1 MDVARKTDAR
11 KRILNRALIALALL
25 LVAGGA
31 TYGVSHLQPA
41 LPSVESGTIWPDTVR
56 RGPMLRQVHGIGSL
70 VPEDVLWIS
79 AQIDGRIEKISV
91 KPGAVVTPDTVI
103 MELSN
108 PTLTEAM
115 TGAEYDLKQ
124 AEAAYTDLD
133 VTLQSLKFDKQAAAA
148 EVASDYQEAKI
159 KADRDKQLADQGL
172 LAPLDFKLSA
182 TEARQLEIRN
192 QIEEKRLAIID
203 RSTEAQLAAQRVKI
217 DQLKAMY
224 ELKKQQVNG
233 LRVGAGVA
241 GILQQLGNSTA
252 PAASGVTPPLEV
264 GQNVTAGA
272 ILAKIAQENH
282 LKAQIRIT
290 ETEAKDIALNQPA
303 SIDTHN
309 GTIAGRVIRI
319 DPAAVNGT
327 VLVDVALNGALPA
340 GARPDLSVDGTIDI
354 ERLGDVLY
362 VGRPTTGQ
370 PHTTVTLFRLDPEGK
385 TATRVP
391 VKLGRASVN
400 TIEIVDGL
408 KAGDKVILS
417 DMSSMDSHDRIR
429 LN

>member
-1 MDVARKTDAR
+1 
-11 KRILNRALIALALL
+11 
-25 LVAGGA
+25 
-31 TYGVSHLQPA
+31 
-41 LPSVESGTIWPDTVR
+41 
-56 RGPMLRQVHGIGSL
+56 
-70 VPEDVLWIS
+70 
-79 AQIDGRIEKISV
+79 
-91 KPGAVVTPDTVI
+91 
-103 MELSN
+103 
-108 PTLTEAM
+108 M

-172 LAPLDFKLSA
+172 IAPLDFKLSA

-192 QIEEKRLAIID
+192 QIEEKRLGIID
-203 RSTEAQLAAQRVKI
+203 RSAEAQLAAQRVKI
-217 DQLKAMY
+217 DQLKAIY
-224 ELKKQQVNG
+224 ELKKQQVDG
-233 LRVGAGVA
+233 LRVRAGVA

-272 ILAKIAQENH
+272 ILAKVAQENH

-309 GTIAGRVIRI
+309 GTIAGRVTRI

-327 VLVDVALNGALPA
+327 VLVDVALGGALPA

-370 PHTTVTLFRLDPEGK
+370 PHTTITLFRLDPGGK
-385 TATRVP
+385 TATRVQ

-400 TIEIVDGL
+400 TIEITDGL

>member
-1 MDVARKTDAR
+1 
-11 KRILNRALIALALL
+11 
-25 LVAGGA
+25 
-31 TYGVSHLQPA
+31 
-41 LPSVESGTIWPDTVR
+41 
-56 RGPMLRQVHGIGSL
+56 
-70 VPEDVLWIS
+70 
-79 AQIDGRIEKISV
+79 
-91 KPGAVVTPDTVI
+91 
-103 MELSN
+103 
-108 PTLTEAM
+108 
-115 TGAEYDLKQ
+115 
-124 AEAAYTDLD
+124 
-133 VTLQSLKFDKQAAAA
+133 LKFDKQAAAA

-159 KADRDKQLADQGL
+159 KADRDKQLADQDL
-172 LAPLDFKLSA
+172 IAPLDFKLSA

-203 RSTEAQLAAQRVKI
+203 RSTEAQLAAQRVRI

-224 ELKKQQVNG
+224 ELKKQQVDG
-233 LRVGAGVA
+233 LRVQAGVA

-264 GQNVTAGA
+264 GQNVAAGA
-272 ILAKIAQENH
+272 ILAKLAQENH

-309 GTIAGRVIRI
+309 GTIAGRVTRI

-327 VLVDVALNGALPA
+327 VLV
-340 GARPDLSVDGTIDI
+340 
-354 ERLGDVLY
+354 DVLY

-385 TATRVP
+385 TATRVQ

-408 KAGDKVILS
+408 KVGDRVILS